1 MLPQD
6 LLLTSWESLWA
17 HRLRTALSVLGI
29 VIGIASFSLMYSIG
43 ETARQRTLKALKA
56 LGGDIFQVTY
66 KADPE
71 SDPNKEVSFTLQD
84 VSIIKKTCPSI
95 LDVSP
100 ELNTTA
106 IYYRG
111 GEPDR
116 DEVKAVLPSYF
127 SLNQI
132 KLSRGRLFTG
142 LDMEHDLQVCLI
154 PEKKATELFPG
165 KDPLAQKISINGYL
179 FKVIGVLEKT
189 HIFFQAS
196 LEQGFIIPLPI
207 AQRLFP
213 DEKIS
218 RLYFRGT
225 DTQTAMS
232 EMKQFLFRR
241 FGNAPFEIQSQRL
254 LLKAQQTFLRIIEY
268 ILVTI
273 GSIALMVGG
282 IGIMNIMLVSV
293 TERVREIGIR
303 RALGATRLDIKL
315 QFLCESILL
324 CVLGGLGGTLLG
336 FAGSRLISRLVKSPT
351 VFSVKV
357 LLLSVTMATILGMIC
372 GTYPAARAANQ
383 DPTIVLRYE

>member
-6 LLLTSWESLWA
+6 LLLTAWESLRA

-29 VIGIASFSLMYSIG
+29 IIGIASFSLMYSIG
-43 ETARQRTLKALKA
+43 DTARQRTVKALKA

-66 KADPE
+66 KAAPE
-71 SDPNKEVSFTLQD
+71 DDPNKEVSFTLRD
-84 VSIIKKTCPSI
+84 VTTIQKTCPSI
-95 LDVSP
+95 LEVSP
-100 ELNTTA
+100 ELHTMA
-106 IYYRG
+106 LYYKA

-127 SLNQI
+127 SLNHL
-132 KLSRGRLFTG
+132 KVSRGRLFSE
-142 LDMEHDLQVCLI
+142 LEHNLQVCLI
-154 PEKKATELFPG
+154 PEKKALELFPG

-179 FKVIGVLEKT
+179 FKVIGVLGKSDS
-189 HIFFQAS
+189 FFQKGLEES
-196 LEQGFIIPLPI
+196 LIIPLPI

-213 DEKIS
+213 EEKIS
-218 RLYFRGT
+218 ILYFRGT
-225 DTQTAMS
+225 DTQIAMS

-241 FGNAPFEIQSQRL
+241 FGDAPFEIQSQRQ
-254 LLKAQQTFLRIIEY
+254 LLKAQQTMLRIIEY

-273 GSIALMVGG
+273 GSIALVVGG

-315 QFLCESILL
+315 QFLCEAILL
-324 CVLGGLGGTLLG
+324 CVLGGLGGTVLG
-336 FAGSRLISRLVKSPT
+336 FGGSKLISRLVNTPT
-351 VFSVKV
+351 TFSVKV
-357 LLLSVTMATILGMIC
+357 LLLSIAMATILGVIC